1 MVNNRHNWE
10 DTMRSQKYQNL
21 LKQTVIEWIEDKVP
35 RLGAALAFYSMLSL
49 GPLLLLALAA
59 AGLIFGHEAAQGK
72 IVDQIQGMIGPDG
85 ARAIQD
91 MIADSAEKKD
101 AGIVAT
107 AIGLGTLLIAA
118 SGVFGQLQ
126 DAMNTIWEVKPKKG
140 RGIRGFIQDRFFS
153 FTMVLGTGFLL
164 LISLLLNTV
173 LSAIGEYA
181 TGKFA
186 QFALIMQAVNFIASF
201 GIISFLFA
209 LIFKYLP
216 DAKIAWR
223 DVWIGAVLTAFLFTI
238 GKFAIGF
245 YLGHSSMSSSYGAA
259 GSLVV
264 VLIWVYYSSQ
274 ILFFGAEFTQVYANR
289 FGKRIVPSPNAVAV
303 TEPERAQQGIG
314 S

>member
-1 MVNNRHNWE
+1 MP
-10 DTMRSQKYQNL
+10 SQKYQNL
-21 LKQTVIEWIEDKVP
+21 LKQTVVEWIEDKVP

-85 ARAIQD
+85 ARAVQD

-101 AGIVAT
+101 TGIIAT
-107 AIGLGTLLIAA
+107 AIGMGTLLVAA

-140 RGIRGFIQDRFFS
+140 RGIWGFIQDRFLS

-164 LISLLLNTV
+164 LISLLLNTF

-181 TGKFA
+181 TGQFA
-186 QFALIMQAVNFIASF
+186 ELALIMQAVNFIVSF
-201 GIISFLFA
+201 GVVSLLFA
-209 LIFKYLP
+209 LIFKYIP
-216 DAKIAWR
+216 DVRVAWH
-223 DVWIGAVLTAFLFTI
+223 DVWIGAILTAFLFTI

-274 ILFFGAEFTQVYANR
+274 ILFFGAEFTQVYSNR
-289 FGKRIVPSPNAVAV
+289 FGKKITPASNAVRV
-303 TEPERAQQGIG
+303 TENERAQQGIG
-314 S
+314 VQDLKK